1 VSGWRKCDT
10 CRKVRSTDEY
20 DGGVATCRSCLTAPA
35 PRRKAAPVTRT
46 TTTPRPAKPAPAAA
60 GPRQPLLGTVG
71 NGDLEVRER
80 RARRKAL
87 ELLAESHPEEF
98 AMLLRDAR
106 AAEGLRPMTSGSA
119 AGGSAAD
126 EAAAGAES

>member
-1 VSGWRKCDT
+1 MSGWRKCDT

-46 TTTPRPAKPAPAAA
+46 TTPRPPKPAPAAA

-98 AMLLRDAR
+98 GILLRDAR
-106 AAEGLRPMTSGSA
+106 AAENLRPMSSGTPSA
-119 AGGSAAD
+119 STEPATDSPAPSDA
-126 EAAAGAES
+126 